1 MQGQFLIIGSA
12 VVIALIIVIVILHL
26 VRKAEL
32 KYYRNKVKN
41 LEIERNMIAS
51 TPVLLELSK
60 VEPIIKNDK
69 MEEKYNKWQE
79 KFEDIKTR
87 RLTVIDDML
96 IDLDIY
102 VDKRD
107 YKNCGYRIASTEI
120 EIYKVRESAEHL
132 LEEIKDIKLI
142 ENLLIELPVPPR
154 GFSTLEYTLNGEK
167 RLIGPFGRKEKI
179 KLDGKEIETRIAYF
193 GDAIKEN
200 EKEFSLDTSELDNF
214 LADGSEEGET
224 FYFNACF

>member
-1 MQGQFLIIGSA
+1 MQGQFLIIGSI
-12 VVIALIIVIVILHL
+12 VVIALIVLIVILHL

-32 KYYRNKVKN
+32 KYYKNKVKN

-79 KFEDIKTR
+79 KFEDIRTR

-107 YKNCGYRIASTEI
+107 YKN
-120 EIYKVRESAEHL
+120 
-132 LEEIKDIKLI
+132 
-142 ENLLIELPVPPR
+142 
-154 GFSTLEYTLNGEK
+154 
-167 RLIGPFGRKEKI
+167 
-179 KLDGKEIETRIAYF
+179 
-193 GDAIKEN
+193 
-200 EKEFSLDTSELDNF
+200 
-214 LADGSEEGET
+214 
-224 FYFNACF
+224 